1 MQCFFLYLPNY
12 NMPKLIFCFEK
23 KIINL
28 KGKERQIFS
37 ICWVTSQH
45 PVTTGALEEG
55 LGALGQD
62 WASSGR
68 SAIQAGA
75 PICSTGGGD
84 SYLASSSVPLR
95 SA

>member
-1 MQCFFLYLPNY
+1 
-12 NMPKLIFCFEK
+12 MPKLIFCFEK

-37 ICWVTSQH
+37 ICWVTSQM

-75 PICSTGGGD
+75 PTAV
-84 SYLASSSVPLR
+84 LVEVTVTWPALLFP
-95 SA
+95 